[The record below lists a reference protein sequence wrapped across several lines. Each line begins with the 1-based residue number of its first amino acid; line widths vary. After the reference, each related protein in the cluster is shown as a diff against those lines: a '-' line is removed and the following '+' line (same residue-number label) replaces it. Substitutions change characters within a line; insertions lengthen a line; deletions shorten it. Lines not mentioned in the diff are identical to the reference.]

1 MSRQRFTPYATECGF
16 GSAKRNGDID
26 WNITESGQPSN
37 IIVLNATILYM
48 SVTSPNESRVRTRV
62 LTKKQTDMKE
72 LEKRIFVDEEII
84 LNEYDYTFGEKKSVE
99 VYYSLLNVKTDKLTR
114 MYADT
119 YNNVLRHTRERARDG
134 RYKNFEFLIS
144 LDLL

>member
-1 MSRQRFTPYATECGF
+1 
-16 GSAKRNGDID
+16 
-26 WNITESGQPSN
+26 
-37 IIVLNATILYM
+37 M
-48 SVTSPNESRVRTRV
+48 SVTSPRESRVRTRV
-62 LTKKQTDMKE
+62 LTKTKTDMKE
-72 LEKRIFVDEEII
+72 LEKRIFVDEEIL
-84 LNEYDYTFGEKKSVE
+84 LNEYDYTFGEKKNVE

-134 RYKNFEFLIS
+134 RYKNYEFLIS

>member
-1 MSRQRFTPYATECGF
+1 MLPY
-16 GSAKRNGDID
+16 
-26 WNITESGQPSN
+26 
-37 IIVLNATILYM
+37 IIYVGHKSEGKQSEERL
-48 SVTSPNESRVRTRV
+48 
-62 LTKKQTDMKE
+62 LTKTNDMKE

-99 VYYSLLNVKTDKLTR
+99 VYYSLLNVKTDELTR

-134 RYKNFEFLIS
+134 RYKNYEFLIS
-144 LDLL
+144 LDLLWTITIVLWTFWSNNVLKGVFLNISKRR

>member
-1 MSRQRFTPYATECGF
+1 MLPY
-16 GSAKRNGDID
+16 
-26 WNITESGQPSN
+26 
-37 IIVLNATILYM
+37 IIYVGHKSEEKQSEERL
-48 SVTSPNESRVRTRV
+48 
-62 LTKKQTDMKE
+62 LTKTNDMKE

-99 VYYSLLNVKTDKLTR
+99 VYYSLLNVKTDKVTS

-134 RYKNFEFLIS
+134 RYKNYEFLIS

>member
-1 MSRQRFTPYATECGF
+1 MLPY
-16 GSAKRNGDID
+16 
-26 WNITESGQPSN
+26 
-37 IIVLNATILYM
+37 IIYVGHKSERKQSEEREL
-48 SVTSPNESRVRTRV
+48 
-62 LTKKQTDMKE
+62 LTKTNDMKE

-134 RYKNFEFLIS
+134 RYKNYEFLIS
-144 LDLL
+144 LDLLWTITILLWTFWSNITERRLSTMTRQRR

>member
-1 MSRQRFTPYATECGF
+1 MLPY
-16 GSAKRNGDID
+16 
-26 WNITESGQPSN
+26 
-37 IIVLNATILYM
+37 IIYVGHKSERKQSEDRI
-48 SVTSPNESRVRTRV
+48 
-62 LTKKQTDMKE
+62 LTKTNDMKE

-99 VYYSLLNVKTDKLTR
+99 VYYSLLNVKTDKVTS

-134 RYKNFEFLIS
+134 RYKNYEFLIS

>member
-1 MSRQRFTPYATECGF
+1 
-16 GSAKRNGDID
+16 
-26 WNITESGQPSN
+26 
-37 IIVLNATILYM
+37 
-48 SVTSPNESRVRTRV
+48 
-62 LTKKQTDMKE
+62 MKE

-119 YNNVLRHTRERARDG
+119 YNNVLIHTRERARDG
-134 RYKNFEFLIS
+134 RYKNYEFLIS
-144 LDLL
+144 LDLLWKN

>member
-1 MSRQRFTPYATECGF
+1 
-16 GSAKRNGDID
+16 
-26 WNITESGQPSN
+26 
-37 IIVLNATILYM
+37 
-48 SVTSPNESRVRTRV
+48 
-62 LTKKQTDMKE
+62 MKE

-84 LNEYDYTFGEKKSVE
+84 LNEYDYTFGEKKNVE

-114 MYADT
+114 MFADT

-134 RYKNFEFLIS
+134 RYKNYQFLIT